1 MKSKIRRLIA
11 LITNNIGL
19 KILAVIVSLGLWFVV
34 NNINDPLEKM
44 RFSNI
49 PVEIINEDQIT
60 NSGKVYEVIDNTG
73 VVTVEVRG
81 KRSVLRYITKE
92 NIRAVADMEELT
104 FMNTVGIEVSSTR
117 NNSELEFKTNI
128 DSVKLSI
135 EDMKRIQMIINT
147 STSGDPAEGYIVG
160 SVSPSQNIVRLSGPE
175 SLISQIDHVDA
186 VASIDGYSSDIN
198 TNVELK
204 LYDAQGNDIKSNS
217 IKMNIST
224 VNVAVTIL
232 ATKEVP
238 LEFSITDEPGHG
250 YIANGMVVS
259 VPGTV
264 ALAGRRSVLDA
275 VTKISVSDS
284 ALNLAGETEDVT
296 SIINIRKYL
305 PAGTQFA
312 DSSFDGNVSVTIGVE
327 PVVTR
332 ELTIPAGNFAAGFVN
347 HAKPDR
353 FDAIISE
360 FENRDNAQLKVQISG
375 TKAAVDEVDE
385 ERVIG
390 VIDMDK
396 VFEGLGMEEW
406 QAGSYTGEI
415 VFDFK
420 LPEGLEV
427 TPNNSYAL
435 TVELRENT
443 EDESAQNQENQE
455 NEESGPEEAGSQ
467 RYE

>member
-204 LYDAQGNDIKSNS
+204 LYDAQGNDSKSNS
-217 IKMNIST
+217 IKLPFWQRRRFRLNSVLRMNR
-224 VNVAVTIL
+224 
-232 ATKEVP
+232 
-238 LEFSITDEPGHG
+238 
-250 YIANGMVVS
+250 GMVILQMVW
-259 VPGTV
+259 
-264 ALAGRRSVLDA
+264 L
-275 VTKISVSDS
+275 
-284 ALNLAGETEDVT
+284 
-296 SIINIRKYL
+296 
-305 PAGTQFA
+305 
-312 DSSFDGNVSVTIGVE
+312 
-327 PVVTR
+327 
-332 ELTIPAGNFAAGFVN
+332 
-347 HAKPDR
+347 
-353 FDAIISE
+353 
-360 FENRDNAQLKVQISG
+360 
-375 TKAAVDEVDE
+375 
-385 ERVIG
+385 
-390 VIDMDK
+390 
-396 VFEGLGMEEW
+396 
-406 QAGSYTGEI
+406 
-415 VFDFK
+415 
-420 LPEGLEV
+420 
-427 TPNNSYAL
+427 
-435 TVELRENT
+435 
-443 EDESAQNQENQE
+443 
-455 NEESGPEEAGSQ
+455 
-467 RYE
+467 

>member
-1 MKSKIRRLIA
+1 MKSKIRKLIA
-11 LITNNIGL
+11 LIINNIGL
-19 KILAVIVSLGLWFVV
+19 KILAIIVSLGLWFVV
-34 NNINDPLEKM
+34 NNINDPIEKM

-49 PVEIINEDQIT
+49 PVEILNEDQIT

-147 STSGDPAEGYIVG
+147 STSGEPAEGYIVG
-160 SVSPSQNIVRLSGPE
+160 GVSPSQNIVRLSGPE
-175 SLISQIDHVDA
+175 SLISQIDRVDA

-232 ATKEVP
+232 ATKEVA
-238 LEFSITDEPGHG
+238 LDFSITDEPEHG
-250 YIANGMVVS
+250 YIANGRVVS
-259 VPGTV
+259 VPSTV
-264 ALAGRRSVLDA
+264 MLAGRRSVLDTI
-275 VTKISVSDS
+275 TKIAVSDS
-284 ALNLAGETEDVT
+284 ALSLSGETEDVT

-305 PAGTQFA
+305 PVGTQFA

-327 PVVTR
+327 PIVSR
-332 ELTIPAGNFAAGFVN
+332 ELTIPAKNFAAGFTS
-347 HAKPDR
+347 HEKPEQ
-353 FDAIISE
+353 FDVVISE
-360 FENRDNAQLKVQISG
+360 FENRDNAQFKVRISG
-375 TKAAVDEVDE
+375 TEEAVDEVDE
-385 ERVIG
+385 EQVIG

-396 VFEGLGMEEW
+396 VFDGLGMEEW
-406 QAGSYTGEI
+406 LAGSYTGEI

-427 TPNNSYAL
+427 KPDNTYAL
-435 TVELRENT
+435 TVVLRENA
-443 EDESAQNQENQE
+443 EDESAE
-455 NEESGPEEAGSQ
+455 NEEDKASGSEEASSQ

>member
-275 VTKISVSDS
+275 VTKISV
-284 ALNLAGETEDVT
+284 
-296 SIINIRKYL
+296 
-305 PAGTQFA
+305 
-312 DSSFDGNVSVTIGVE
+312 
-327 PVVTR
+327 
-332 ELTIPAGNFAAGFVN
+332 
-347 HAKPDR
+347 
-353 FDAIISE
+353 
-360 FENRDNAQLKVQISG
+360 
-375 TKAAVDEVDE
+375 
-385 ERVIG
+385 
-390 VIDMDK
+390 
-396 VFEGLGMEEW
+396 
-406 QAGSYTGEI
+406 
-415 VFDFK
+415 
-420 LPEGLEV
+420 
-427 TPNNSYAL
+427 
-435 TVELRENT
+435 
-443 EDESAQNQENQE
+443 
-455 NEESGPEEAGSQ
+455 
-467 RYE
+467 